1 MPSALFDK
9 LMADIKDAM
18 KSGNKDLLTVLR
30 TLHAQVKDVTVNQGK
45 EATDADVATVVA
57 KGIKQRQDAI
67 GQFEPAGRQDLA
79 DKEKA
84 EIEILKRYQP
94 QQLTESEIEAL
105 VVKAIAETGAT
116 TKKEM
121 GKVMAALMP
130 HVKGKADGKLVNQV
144 VQSKL
149 V

>member
-30 TLHAQVKDVTVNQGK
+30 TLHAQVKDATVNQGK

-57 KGIKQRQDAI
+57 KGIKQRQDAVA
-67 GQFEPAGRQDLA
+67 QFEPAGRQDLA

-94 QQLTESEIEAL
+94 QQLTEAEIEAL

-121 GKVMAALMP
+121 GKVMQLLMP
-130 HVKGKADGKLVNQV
+130 KVKGCADGKLVNQV
-144 VQSKL
+144 VL
-149 V
+149 ALLP